1 MANPS
6 IEIFKKYFP
15 ELSSKQIIQFEKLK
29 PLYGQWNE
37 RINVISRKDFEHFY
51 ERHVLHSLSIAK
63 LISFTPQSE
72 ILDFGTGGGFPG
84 IPLAIFFPEVN
95 FHLVDSIGKKIQVVN
110 EIIKELNLENV
121 FAEKARVEELKTE
134 YDFITCRGVAEIP
147 KLLTWTKGLLKRE
160 NNNSLKNGWLL
171 LKGGDLKEELK
182 FNNIFYQFYSIT
194 DFFEEEYFTEK
205 KIVYLRK

>member
-1 MANPS
+1 MADSS
-6 IEIFKKYFP
+6 IEIIKKYFP
-15 ELSSKQIIQFEKLK
+15 ELTSKQVSQFEQLQ
-29 PLYGQWNE
+29 PLYALWNE

-63 LISFTPQSE
+63 LISFAPQSE

-110 EIIKELNLENV
+110 EVLKELNLENV
-121 FAEKARVEELKTE
+121 FAEKARVEEMKTE

-147 KLLTWTKGLLKRE
+147 RLISWTKNLLKRE

-182 FNNIFYQFYSIT
+182 LISPHNYTGF
-194 DFFEEEYFTEK
+194 
-205 KIVYLRK
+205 

>member
-1 MANPS
+1 MADSS
-6 IEIFKKYFP
+6 IKIIKKYFP
-15 ELSSKQIIQFEKLK
+15 ELTSNQLSQFEKLQ
-29 PLYGQWNE
+29 PIYADWNDK
-37 RINVISRKDFEHFY
+37 INVISRKDFEHFY

-110 EIIKELNLENV
+110 EVVKKLNLENV
-121 FAEKARVEELKTE
+121 FAQKARVEELKTE

-147 KLLTWTKGLLKRE
+147 RLITWTKNLLKPE
-160 NNNSLKNGWLL
+160 NKNTLKNGWLL

-182 FNNIFYQFYSIT
+182 FNNIFYQFFSIT
-194 DFFEEEYFTEK
+194 DFFNEEYFKEK